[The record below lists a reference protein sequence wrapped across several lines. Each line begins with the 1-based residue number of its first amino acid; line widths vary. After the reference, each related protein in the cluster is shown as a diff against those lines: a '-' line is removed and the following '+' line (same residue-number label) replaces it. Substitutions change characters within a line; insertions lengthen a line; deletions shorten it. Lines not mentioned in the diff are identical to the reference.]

1 MSISLVAEPAKLA
14 EVHEPS
20 LSKLFEHFEF
30 FWSREPPL
38 DQNKS
43 LSNSAWCKM
52 PSGTKAVAEVLMQ
65 IARARDSRHSG
76 TAVWRET
83 QTNAVMIPMCSAQ
96 EITDTQYPVF
106 QAGHP
111 NHASPCT
118 ERDTDQVSM
127 IPPFCS
133 LAGQTLISKPA
144 PSESHKVFFN
154 SQSRASGSKLRAA
167 VILDRTRLSLPRPGS
182 PCSPW
187 SIPNVTP
194 KGALQPASC
203 HASVTRGNFRASS

>member
-127 IPPFCS
+127 IPQFCS

-144 PSESHKVFFN
+144 PSESHKIF
-154 SQSRASGSKLRAA
+154 L
-167 VILDRTRLSLPRPGS
+167 ILKAEPPS
-182 PCSPW
+182 PS
-187 SIPNVTP
+187 
-194 KGALQPASC
+194 
-203 HASVTRGNFRASS
+203 